1 MYSLTQKQRRELVT
15 TTDLKVRY
23 TNALREIVGKR
34 CPVNK
39 AGSPLVS
46 DYDLLDAS
54 EEEQLLALE
63 KVKTYGNKTS

>member
-1 MYSLTQKQRRELVT
+1 MNTAEQRRQLVT
-15 TTDLKVRY
+15 TVDLKVRY
-23 TNALREIVGKR
+23 LNALREIVGAR
-34 CPVNK
+34 CPKNK